1 MRDYPQHNMKT
12 KQSVP
17 NTPKLPDY
25 SEPMES
31 IRSLLERHKSKEDT
45 EWVSQRLFDIFIV
58 ELNKSKSGIIAQELA
73 TLKAQVRKEIEEK
86 MIINKNGY
94 VQIFRMCTSDTYN
107 QAINDCLSIPSLKEA
122 SNE

>member
-1 MRDYPQHNMKT
+1 MT
-12 KQSVP
+12 
-17 NTPKLPDY
+17 NTPKLPEH

-58 ELNKSKSGIIAQELA
+58 VLNKSKSGIIARELA
-73 TLKAQVRKEIEEK
+73 TLTAQVRKEIEELK
-86 MIINKNGY
+86 VDEYGENGNY
-94 VQIFRMCTSDTYN
+94 CGCGAHNGSGECCRNETITY
-107 QAINDCLSIPSLKEA
+107 CLSIPSLKEA